1 MSISSAT
8 DGRVIWQKT
17 ASEHVPHES
26 HYLDTS
32 WACASPITD
41 GERLYVFSA
50 GEAGKVKR
58 LRNSARARVTPCD
71 FRGRLHGE
79 PRDATARILDEAQGI
94 ERAYAALHAKYGW
107 QMRLSDWL
115 SRITGRLQQRAILEI
130 VLA

>member
-1 MSISSAT
+1 MPDLDHERYISLAT
-8 DGRVIWQKT
+8 FRRDGRVVETPVWF
-17 ASEHVPHES
+17 A
-26 HYLDTS
+26 LD
-32 WACASPITD
+32 A
-41 GERLYVFSA
+41 ERLYVFSA
-50 GEAGKVKR
+50 GDAGKVKR